1 METSQIIKKW
11 IYIEQK
17 TKMYITQKLYR
28 PGEVNRATK
37 QRDGDVLIYDRTKP
51 DPLLTLKGHTM
62 EG

>member
-17 TKMYITQKLYR
+17 TKMYITQKLYH

-37 QRDGDVLIYDRTKP
+37 QRDGDVLIYDRTKS